1 MKRIFLFMLPMAF
14 SMGAQAYNVNIAD
27 TVCTRHR
34 EYFKEKW
41 ETVQPSYLTD
51 VVSVSTWK
59 DNWFLSVSG
68 GTSAFLGSP
77 LGCEDLFGRMKPT
90 LAVSAG
96 KWFTPA
102 IGGRLSY
109 QGFRFKDSRLET
121 QSYQFCHADL
131 LWNVLAGLDRGNTPC
146 RWSLIPYAGA
156 GIIHHKGSG
165 HHPFAL
171 SYGIQGRYRLTDR
184 FHLLAELGGTTTFKD
199 FDGYGASDQFGDNLV
214 GLTAGISFTI
224 GKVGWRKVI
233 DPVPYI
239 RQNEELAVHALCL
252 AGKNRGLQKNNAM
265 NLAII
270 AELKKILELEG
281 LLDRYADKL
290 SELVGNAESQTAS
303 SGYPRNNYSG
313 LNSLRARLRQ
323 PPLGEASDS
332 AFFTHPSTYTS
343 GESVSQGRAIYN
355 LDNRLASSVSDG
367 LYVGAPIYFFFI
379 LNTHHLTDTSQLIN
393 LDGVA
398 RIANKYGLY
407 IRVSG
412 AADNATGNETINSSL
427 GLSRAEYIKEQLI
440 ERSVPSSSI
449 EIISEGGI
457 DVYSPNEANR
467 NACVRLFAPQNEG

>member
-1 MKRIFLFMLPMAF
+1 MKRIFLLMLPMAF
-14 SMGAQAYNVNIAD
+14 SMNVQAYHVDIAD
-27 TVCTRHR
+27 TVCVRHR
-34 EYFKEKW
+34 EYFKERW
-41 ETVQPSYLTD
+41 ETVQPAYLTD

-59 DNWFLSVSG
+59 DNWFLSVSS

-77 LGCEDLFGRMKPT
+77 LGCEDLFGRMKPI
-90 LAVSAG
+90 LAVAAG

-156 GIIHHKGSG
+156 GIIHHKGNG

-171 SYGIQGRYRLTDR
+171 SYGVQGRYRLTDR
-184 FHLLAELGGTTTFKD
+184 FHLLAELGGATTFKD
-199 FDGYGASDQFGDNLV
+199 FDSYGVSNQFGDNLV

-224 GKVGWRKVI
+224 GKTGWRKVI
-233 DPVPYI
+233 DPVPHI
-239 RQNEELAVHALCL
+239 RQNEELAVHTLCL
-252 AGKNRGLQKNNAM
+252 AGKNRELQKSNAM

-290 SELVGNAESQTAS
+290 SGLSGNAESETTS

-313 LNSLRARLRQ
+313 LNSLRARLNQ
-323 PPLGEASDS
+323 SPLTEVGDSTASAHS
-332 AFFTHPSTYTS
+332 VAHTN
-343 GESVSQGRAIYN
+343 GQAVSQRQHTYHW
-355 LDNRLASSVSDG
+355 DSDASQSVSDS

-379 LNTHHLTDTSQLIN
+379 LNTDRLTDTSQLIN
-393 LDGVA
+393 LDGIA
-398 RIANKYGLY
+398 RIANKHGLH

-412 AADNATGNETINSSL
+412 AADNATGNEALNKSL
-427 GLSRAEYIKEQLI
+427 GLYRAEYIKVQLI
-440 ERSVPSSSI
+440 KRAVPDSHI
-449 EIISEGGI
+449 EIVSEGGI
-457 DVYSPNEANR
+457 DDYSPNEANR
-467 NACVRLFAPQNEG
+467 NACVRLLAPQN

>member
-1 MKRIFLFMLPMAF
+1 MLPMAF
-14 SMGAQAYNVNIAD
+14 SIGAQAYNVDIAD
-27 TVCTRHR
+27 TVCARHR

-41 ETVQPSYLTD
+41 ETIQPSYLTG

-68 GTSAFLGSP
+68 GTSAFLGAP
-77 LGCEDLFGRMKPT
+77 LGCEDLFGRMKPI

-96 KWFTPA
+96 KWFTQA

-131 LWNVLAGLDRGNTPC
+131 LWNVLAGLDRDNKSC

-156 GIIHHKGSG
+156 GIIHHKGNG

-184 FHLLAELGGTTTFKD
+184 FHLLAELSGITTFKD
-199 FDGYGASDQFGDNLV
+199 FDGYGVFDQFGDNLV

-224 GKVGWRKVI
+224 GKTGWRKVI

-252 AGKNRGLQKNNAM
+252 AEKNRSLQKSNAM
-265 NLAII
+265 SLAVI

-281 LLDRYADKL
+281 LLNRYADKL
-290 SELVGNAESQTAS
+290 TELSCNEENESPLP
-303 SGYPRNNYSG
+303 GYPKNNYSG
-313 LNSLRARLRQ
+313 LNSLRARLSQ
-323 PPLGEASDS
+323 LPLTEKAGDPTYSIYSVAHFHSQAASQGQDTHGSQNHTSQSISDS
-332 AFFTHPSTYTS
+332 
-343 GESVSQGRAIYN
+343 
-355 LDNRLASSVSDG
+355 
-367 LYVGAPIYFFFI
+367 LYVGAPIHFFFI
-379 LNTHHLTDTSQLIN
+379 LNTCQLTDTSQLIN
-393 LDGVA
+393 LDGIA
-398 RIANKYGLY
+398 RIANRHGLH

-412 AADNATGNETINSSL
+412 AADNATGNATLNNSL
-427 GLSRAEYIKEQLI
+427 GLYRAEYIKAQLVK
-440 ERSVPSSSI
+440 RAVPDSHI
-449 EIISEGGI
+449 EIVSKGGI
-457 DVYSPNEANR
+457 DDYLPNEANR
-467 NACVRLFAPQNEG
+467 NACVRLLAFQK

>member
-1 MKRIFLFMLPMAF
+1 MRICFGMYWQAWI
-14 SMGAQAYNVNIAD
+14 GAI
-27 TVCTRHR
+27 HR
-34 EYFKEKW
+34 
-41 ETVQPSYLTD
+41 
-51 VVSVSTWK
+51 
-59 DNWFLSVSG
+59 
-68 GTSAFLGSP
+68 
-77 LGCEDLFGRMKPT
+77 
-90 LAVSAG
+90 
-96 KWFTPA
+96 
-102 IGGRLSY
+102 
-109 QGFRFKDSRLET
+109 
-121 QSYQFCHADL
+121 
-131 LWNVLAGLDRGNTPC
+131 C

-313 LNSLRARLRQ
+313 LNSLRARLNQ
-323 PPLGEASDS
+323 SPLTEASDS
-332 AFFTHPSTYTS
+332 TSSAHPAAHTN
-343 GESVSQGRAIYN
+343 EQIVSQRQHTHH
-355 LDNRLASSVSDG
+355 LDSDASQLVSDS
-367 LYVGAPIYFFFI
+367 LYVGAPIYFFFV
-379 LNTHHLTDTSQLIN
+379 LNTGHLTDTSQLIN
-393 LDGVA
+393 LDG
-398 RIANKYGLY
+398 IAGLP
-407 IRVSG
+407 ISIGCISGFQERQTMPRVMKRSTIHWG
-412 AADNATGNETINSSL
+412 FAVRNTSRPSLSNVPCQATVLKLFQKGGLTIIHPMRQTGTL
-427 GLSRAEYIKEQLI
+427 
-440 ERSVPSSSI
+440 V
-449 EIISEGGI
+449 
-457 DVYSPNEANR
+457 
-467 NACVRLFAPQNEG
+467 

>member
-41 ETVQPSYLTD
+41 ETAQPSYLTD

-224 GKVGWRKVI
+224 GKAGWRKVI

-281 LLDRYADKL
+281 LLGQYTDKL
-290 SELVGNAESQTAS
+290 HGISGNGGEEIVS
-303 SGYPRNNYSG
+303 SGYPKNNYSG

-323 PPLGEASDS
+323 LPLGEASDS

-343 GESVSQGRAIYN
+343 GEPVSQGRAIYN
-355 LDNRLASSVSDG
+355 FDNRLASSVSDG

-398 RIANKYGLY
+398 RIANKYGLH